1 MIRLF
6 GQSDHGKEAFSYGS
20 IWIGSMSYQR
30 HTAACRGRT
39 LDLDKLTQSR
49 SPKLLIE
56 PTGRGRD
63 DRDKDPSSPSCGSLS
78 ARTESIHNR
87 TEAVPH
93 ELTDPQ
99 TREPATIHNPQSPRT
114 RLYPLSKSNVGSVDR
129 GLWTA
134 LGGMSSGENE

>member
-6 GQSDHGKEAFSYGS
+6 GQSDYGKEAFSYGS
-20 IWIGSMSYQR
+20 IWIGSMSHQR

-39 LDLDKLTQSR
+39 LDLDKLTQSY

-78 ARTESIHNR
+78 ARTESIHNL

-93 ELTDPQ
+93 DLTNPQ
-99 TREPATIHNPQSPRT
+99 TRERDNPQSTIPA
-114 RLYPLSKSNVGSVDR
+114 D
-129 GLWTA
+129 TA
-134 LGGMSSGENE
+134 LSAIQIECGFGGSWIVDCAWRDVVRGE